1 MSADTPVA
9 VVQHASLPQQRH
21 ATGRLE
27 QLANTIAQHGL
38 GSPSVIVVGEVV
50 RGLAALH
57 DQSTPILTR
66 YQAV

>member
-1 MSADTPVA
+1 
-9 VVQHASLPQQRH
+9 
-21 ATGRLE
+21 LE